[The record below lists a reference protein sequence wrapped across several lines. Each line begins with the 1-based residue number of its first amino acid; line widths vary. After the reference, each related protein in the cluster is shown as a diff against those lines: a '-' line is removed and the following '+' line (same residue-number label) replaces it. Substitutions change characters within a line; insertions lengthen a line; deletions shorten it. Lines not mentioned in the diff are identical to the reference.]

1 MDLIT
6 PGFGLVFWTTVIFL
20 ILLLV
25 LKKVAWKP
33 IVGAIDSRNKSIAD
47 ALKLAETT
55 RAEMAQLQA
64 DNETIIQEARK
75 ERDTLLKEARDLKE
89 QIIAQAQQEAKS
101 EAEKITQQ
109 ALQSIENEKLNAIEE
124 LRGKVAEISIEIAE
138 KILAQEL
145 SDKKASEKFINQSI
159 QNLKLN

>member
-6 PGFGLVFWTTVIFL
+6 PGFGLVFWTSVIFL

-33 IVGAIDSRNKSIAD
+33 IVGMINARNKSIAD
-47 ALKLAETT
+47 SLKLAETT

-75 ERDTLLKEARDLKE
+75 ERDALLKEARDLKE
-89 QIIAQAQQEAKS
+89 QIISQAEQEAKI

-109 ALQSIENEKLNAIEE
+109 ALESIENEKLNAIEE

-138 KILAQEL
+138 KILSQEL
-145 SDKKASEKFINQSI
+145 SDKKASEQFINQSI